1 MFVHMRVETSEQHE
15 SVAESLKTISAPL
28 ALKAVKDTWEHLLL
42 PPPPSGRI
50 DIWARVL
57 SPGPL
62 MADKAGATGNTI
74 HADEQPARG
83 EGEGVVGG
91 KRAVW
96 RAVEDESSCPL
107 DHSS

>member
-1 MFVHMRVETSEQHE
+1 
-15 SVAESLKTISAPL
+15 
-28 ALKAVKDTWEHLLL
+28 
-42 PPPPSGRI
+42 
-50 DIWARVL
+50 
-57 SPGPL
+57 